1 MALLARLLLPSVLPG
16 SACACHVVSLL
27 AWHVVRRPGGN
38 HPDSLASL
46 ASVLGL
52 RYSALS
58 QLLLHYLLPEGL
70 LGCPTSHC
78 YRLELLGAAAPELSS
93 HCSVHRRRELLG
105 LCCATSRR
113 VRRYLELGRE
123 EKGVVVR
130 LELFID
136 VTLGALDAVLHPG
149 VDDRVTAHVAA
160 LLVRV
165 GR

>member
-1 MALLARLLLPSVLPG
+1 M
-16 SACACHVVSLL
+16 
-27 AWHVVRRPGGN
+27 
-38 HPDSLASL
+38 
-46 ASVLGL
+46 LGL
-52 RYSALS
+52 RYATLA

-70 LGCPTSHC
+70 LGCPTANC

-123 EKGVVVR
+123 EKRVVVR
-130 LELFID
+130 LKLLID
-136 VTLGALDAVLHPG
+136 VTLCALYAILHPG

-165 GR
+165 GS